1 MEIPIIASNVPG
13 CKDVVIHKYNGFLCK
28 PRSSKSLSIMVKN
41 FILTP
46 SFKIKKM
53 GKMGRLL
60 VLKKFD
66 QTKII
71 MRYIDILK

>member
-1 MEIPIIASNVPG
+1 MI
-13 CKDVVIHKYNGFLCK
+13 
-28 PRSSKSLSIMVKN
+28 KN

-66 QTKII
+66 QEKII